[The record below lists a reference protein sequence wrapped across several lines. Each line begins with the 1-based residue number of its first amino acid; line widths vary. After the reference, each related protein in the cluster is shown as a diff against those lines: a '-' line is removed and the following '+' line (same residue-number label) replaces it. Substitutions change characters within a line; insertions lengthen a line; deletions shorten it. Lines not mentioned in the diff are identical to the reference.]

1 MGLREHSSRGVALED
16 AAGCPAC
23 LSPPGRRGEEEMET
37 ISVENIPKAKKALG
51 ALKKLIMNRKA
62 LKKVGMA
69 IAELL
74 IDFTAI
80 SAAVSISLVIPSILS
95 NLPAELSDKLVPV
108 TVGGA
113 ASLVTLTVA
122 DLKKLLLK
130 LLREMG

>member
-1 MGLREHSSRGVALED
+1 
-16 AAGCPAC
+16 
-23 LSPPGRRGEEEMET
+23 MET
-37 ISVENIPKAKKALG
+37 IGVENIPKAKKALR

-74 IDFTAI
+74 IDFTTI
-80 SAAVSISLVIPSILS
+80 SAAVSISLVIPSILPKIMS
-95 NLPAELSDKLVPV
+95 IPAELTAELVPV
-108 TVGGA
+108 AVGGA
-113 ASLVTLTVA
+113 ASLVTRTVA